1 MFLGNGYFQ
10 NSNYKQEL
18 LAIPHFFCAMDSSR
32 ETTLETRIRE
42 FHLKQLVE
50 KITSVLSGGKRQ
62 NQVIG
67 VDFSPSGVAFAHI
80 QRPPT
85 QQPYLV
91 SCDFLPTET
100 EIDSVELLRARMLK
114 LGLSGVACN
123 AVMSTGNYQ
132 LILGEAPKVPLEEL
146 AEALRWRI
154 KDLVQFP
161 IAEAVVDAF
170 LLPEDS
176 ARGTSRMAYAVATQ
190 RKIIESTVAAIKSTG
205 LVLKNIDIPELVLRN
220 LAEACCDTKRG
231 IAIVKLQQGGGSLQ
245 IIRDGNLYLS
255 RQFSL
260 SYNAGLLDDLPGDAL
275 VLELQ
280 RSLDYFERQMRQV
293 PPSHIYLCGEN
304 VTADKLTPEIRNA
317 LAVTINVLDLHNGV
331 QVADGIP
338 EHVLSLSLHAIGA
351 ALRQDQV
358 GQG

>member
-1 MFLGNGYFQ
+1 M
-10 NSNYKQEL
+10 
-18 LAIPHFFCAMDSSR
+18 
-32 ETTLETRIRE
+32 
-42 FHLKQLVE
+42 KQLVA
-50 KITSVLSGGKRQ
+50 KITSVLSGTKRQ

-67 VDFSPSGVAFAHI
+67 VEISTAGVAFAHI
-80 QRPPT
+80 QRPAT
-85 QQPYLV
+85 QQPYLMH
-91 SCDFLPTET
+91 CDFIPAESGV
-100 EIDSVELLRARMLK
+100 DSVELLRSRLLK
-114 LGLSGVACN
+114 SGLSGVPCN
-123 AVMSTGNYQ
+123 LVMNSGSYQ
-132 LILGEAPKVPLEEL
+132 LILGEAPKVPAEEL

-161 IAEAVVDAF
+161 IAEAVVDGF

-176 ARGTSRMAYAVATQ
+176 VRGTSRMAYAVATQ
-190 RKIIESTVAAIKSTG
+190 RKHIETAVAAIKAAG
-205 LVLKNIDIPELVLRN
+205 LELKNIDIPELVLRN

-231 IAIVKLQQGGGSLQ
+231 VAIVKLHQGGGSLQ

-260 SYNAGLLDDLPGDAL
+260 AYNAGLLDDLPGEAL

-304 VTADKLTPEIRNA
+304 VTADKLTPTIRNS
-317 LAVTINVLDLHNGV
+317 LAVSIHLLDLNNGI
-331 QVADGIP
+331 QIANTIP
-338 EHVLSLSLHAIGA
+338 EHVYSLALCAIGA